1 MRDENIVLIVGCGWA
16 GLDPLLFGL
25 KRGVYQLGAMTK
37 RKPKN
42 AEQMEVDKF
51 RELLSYWAN
60 KGDCIDFILQTQEKT
75 LRPTSAGKKQV
86 RPFGRHQR

>member
-1 MRDENIVLIVGCGWA
+1 M
-16 GLDPLLFGL
+16 DPLLFGL

-60 KGDCIDFILQTQEKT
+60 KGDCIDFILQTQEKHYDP
-75 LRPTSAGKKQV
+75 LALAKNKCALLVVINGK
-86 RPFGRHQR
+86 R